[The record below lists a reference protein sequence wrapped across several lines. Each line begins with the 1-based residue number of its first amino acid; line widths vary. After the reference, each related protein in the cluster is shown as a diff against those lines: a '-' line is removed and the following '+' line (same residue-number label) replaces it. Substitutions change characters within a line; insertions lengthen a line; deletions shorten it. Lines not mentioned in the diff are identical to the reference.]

1 MKIVSKKKS
10 QHLKKETKVPNV
22 QQTHNKSL
30 SWSRPHF
37 FLLHSQEFLKAQFKL
52 HTIPPIWLDS
62 RPIWWTTSPWPVL
75 LHLCHSMAQR
85 LGWIYRKKHIDPSPD
100 TAQTRRIV
108 TFMYFYIFPI
118 WSTPFGK
125 FYPKSMN
132 PHGQIKNKF
141 LDEIFHLRENG
152 DFSQFRKILQ
162 FAENDNLYLEEKF
175 H

>member
-1 MKIVSKKKS
+1 
-10 QHLKKETKVPNV
+10 
-22 QQTHNKSL
+22 
-30 SWSRPHF
+30 
-37 FLLHSQEFLKAQFKL
+37 
-52 HTIPPIWLDS
+52 
-62 RPIWWTTSPWPVL
+62 
-75 LHLCHSMAQR
+75 MAQR

>member
-1 MKIVSKKKS
+1 M
-10 QHLKKETKVPNV
+10 
-22 QQTHNKSL
+22 
-30 SWSRPHF
+30 
-37 FLLHSQEFLKAQFKL
+37 
-52 HTIPPIWLDS
+52 
-62 RPIWWTTSPWPVL
+62 
-75 LHLCHSMAQR
+75 
-85 LGWIYRKKHIDPSPD
+85 
-100 TAQTRRIV
+100 
-108 TFMYFYIFPI
+108 

-132 PHGQIKNKF
+132 PHGQIKSKF